1 MVGDWLMV
9 ALGVLLTAGTAVF
22 VASEFA
28 LVTLDPA
35 VLSKSGDGEGDS
47 EGATA
52 AEARSSRR
60 DRSVRAGLK
69 HLSTEL
75 SSAQVGITI
84 TTILLGYTA
93 QPALANLIGDAL
105 GSTALGAGAATVLA
119 VVLALVVVNLFS
131 MLFGE
136 LIPKNFALS
145 LPYQTAR
152 QVVPVQRQFTK
163 LFRPVISVLNG
174 SANAILRRLGV
185 EPREE
190 LSGARSASELA
201 ALVKRSAQ
209 EGTLNTSVATLL
221 TNSIELDELSAV
233 DVMTDRMR
241 MVVLRREDTAEDVV
255 ALARTSGHSRFPVI
269 GEDRDDVV
277 GLVHLRRAI
286 GVPHERRS
294 EVPAAALMVDAPR
307 VPETVA
313 LGPLLVELRGFGLQ
327 MAVVVDEYGG
337 TSGVVTL
344 EDVVEELVGDVAD
357 EHDPRRAGVA
367 RSADGS
373 WIVPGVLR
381 PDELVESTGLEVPED
396 GAYETLGGLVMADL
410 GRVPVA
416 GDEVRAGDVVLRVEA
431 MEGRRVERLRV
442 RLESPDGD
450 LDDVTAQGPGSERP
464 GTTRWPAPERPP
476 GARPRSGEQGSEPAG
491 GAR

>member
-1 MVGDWLMV
+1 MLGDWIMV
-9 ALGVLLTAGTAVF
+9 ALGVLLTAGTAIF

-35 VLSKSGDGEGDS
+35 VLAKGDDDPDAQGDRPR
-47 EGATA
+47 GD
-52 AEARSSRR
+52 RR
-60 DRSVRAGLK
+60 DHSVRAGLK

-93 QPALANLIGDAL
+93 QPALLNLIGAGLDD
-105 GSTALGAGAATVLA
+105 TALSRTVSAVLA
-119 VVLALVVVNLFS
+119 GVLALLVVNFFS

-145 LPYQTAR
+145 NPYGTAR
-152 QVVPVQRQFTK
+152 QVVPLQRQFTR
-163 LFRPVISVLNG
+163 LLRPVIAVLNG
-174 SANAILRRLGV
+174 SANVILRRFGI

-190 LSGARSASELA
+190 LSGARSASELV
-201 ALVKRSAQ
+201 ALVRRSAE
-209 EGTLNTSVATLL
+209 EGTLERSVATLL

-241 MVVLRREDTAEDVV
+241 MVVVERDATASDVV
-255 ALARTSGHSRFPVI
+255 EAARRSGHSRFPVI

-277 GLVHLRRAI
+277 GLVHLRRAVA
-286 GVPHERRS
+286 VPYQRRA
-294 EVPAAALMVDAPR
+294 EVPAAALMGDVPR
-307 VPETVA
+307 VPETVR

-357 EHDPRRAGVA
+357 EHDPRRSGSA
-367 RSADGS
+367 RGADGS
-373 WIVPGVLR
+373 WLVPGVMR
-381 PDELVESTGLEVPED
+381 PDELTEVTGLHVPDE
-396 GAYETLGGLVMADL
+396 GAYETLGGLVMAHL
-410 GRVPVA
+410 GRVPEP
-416 GDEVRAGDVVLRVEA
+416 GDHVVVVEPPSRVELWVEA
-431 MEGRRVERLRV
+431 MDGRRVERLRLRAV
-442 RLESPDGD
+442 EP
-450 LDDVTAQGPGSERP
+450 
-464 GTTRWPAPERPP
+464 TTDE
-476 GARPRSGEQGSEPAG
+476 GEEP
-491 GAR
+491 